1 MRAVINSFSIS
12 AALVP
17 LCFAGAVFAQ
27 SATAPA
33 ASVPPQSPTPAPAP
47 IAMVKP
53 LVKFT
58 TNLGEFTI
66 ELEPERAPKTVAN
79 FMKYVNVGQYKDTT
93 FHRVI
98 PTFMIQ
104 GGGYT
109 SNLTYKTT
117 FEPVE
122 NEGANGL
129 SNLRGTVAMARQDDP
144 HSATSQFFINT
155 VDNRFLNFTSTESS
169 RTWGYCV
176 FGRVVAGMDV
186 VDKIRFVKTENTVPG
201 FENKPIEPVLII
213 DAKIVDPAKA
223 QPAPTPDATK
233 PAAK

>member
-1 MRAVINSFSIS
+1 MRAVFTSFSIP
-12 AALVP
+12 AA
-17 LCFAGAVFAQ
+17 FASIAFVGVVFAQ
-27 SATAPA
+27 TPTPPVPAGSAPNPAPA
-33 ASVPPQSPTPAPAP
+33 AIV
-47 IAMVKP
+47 MVKP

-58 TNLGEFTI
+58 TSLGEFTI

-109 SNLTYKTT
+109 ANLSYKTT

-201 FENKPIEPVLII
+201 FENKPIEPVVIL
-213 DAKIVDPAKA
+213 DAKIVDPVKSE
-223 QPAPTPDATK
+223 PAAVAPDLAK

>member
-1 MRAVINSFSIS
+1 MPAVFNSFSI
-12 AALVP
+12 AAVLAP
-17 LCFAGAVFAQ
+17 ICLAGTAFAQ
-27 SATAPA
+27 TA
-33 ASVPPQSPTPAPAP
+33 TPAPPTQVGGEQTPAP
-47 IAMVKP
+47 VVMVKP

-109 SNLTYKTT
+109 SNLSYKTT

-155 VDNRFLNFTSTESS
+155 VDNRFLNFTSTENS

-186 VDKIRFVKTENTVPG
+186 VDKIRFVKTDNTVPG
-201 FENKPIEPVLII
+201 FENKPIEPVLIL
-213 DAKIVDPAKA
+213 DAKIIDPAKPETP
-223 QPAPTPDATK
+223 PAAPEAVK
-233 PAAK
+233 PAGK